1 MACKTRNQIVVHLGT
16 REIKM
21 ANTVD
26 LLELDEEWVELII
39 EAKNM
44 GMQLE
49 EVRGF
54 FENGLK
60 DEKVEKDRVTK

>member
-1 MACKTRNQIVVHLGT
+1 
-16 REIKM
+16 M

-49 EVRGF
+49 EVRRF

>member
-1 MACKTRNQIVVHLGT
+1 M
-16 REIKM
+16 EIKT
-21 ANTVD
+21 ANMVD

-54 FENGLK
+54 LANGMK
-60 DEKVEKDRVTK
+60 DGLLGTDRVTKPRP